1 MKTLFFA
8 ALALQ
13 VVSFSKNVE
22 ETARSDDFL
31 SLSSRNGLSRRKTC
45 IFFAHA
51 EAMSSEEW
59 HHAYDVMPCDYRG
72 SVTIDGKQY
81 RFEINGGSFGVLLG
95 TSPSGASYYG
105 CKKRCA
111 KLFPF

>member
-1 MKTLFFA
+1 MKTLIFA

-31 SLSSRNGLSRRKTC
+31 SRT
-45 IFFAHA
+45 A
-51 EAMSSEEW
+51 
-59 HHAYDVMPCDYRG
+59 
-72 SVTIDGKQY
+72 VTVDGKQY

-111 KLFPF
+111 KLFPFQVYDDE